1 MPMRNRIR
9 NLFRRNRRKR
19 FASEYQE
26 PNDENRGNAQDTG
39 SAEEDKE
46 ENKVEILPPPA
57 MEGEMPTY
65 FHVGLLA
72 KMCLT
77 HGYTIGRWKLQC
89 TSKTEK
95 DFYLSSFGEG
105 YPTWNS
111 VYGGLEAYK
120 EQGPFH
126 ASLSWLSDGDLLSD
140 LGAHGNALGGSWSA
154 IVKSM
159 VSAGQTDGCKFQ
171 CKLKCGFDRNPGKL
185 QIYIPIYREPLL
197 MGYIM
202 LEPAKN
208 YLLGYRTVFNV
219 EDRDFNM
226 HAFCGGF
233 SNDNTEVG
241 LKVENFETL
250 RGSIFQ
256 RLGEKWAV
264 ALKANLYGNV
274 SARTITVG
282 GQYEWEPGT
291 LLKAKVRGDTR
302 LGFIFQRKLRED
314 IEVLF
319 HVGFDGR
326 DPINGKHK
334 FGASWYFNV

>member
-1 MPMRNRIR
+1 MRGSHHHHHHGSMP
-9 NLFRRNRRKR
+9 
-19 FASEYQE
+19 S
-26 PNDENRGNAQDTG
+26 
-39 SAEEDKE
+39 
-46 ENKVEILPPPA
+46 
-57 MEGEMPTY
+57 Y
-65 FHVGLLA
+65 FYVGLLA

-105 YPTWNS
+105 YPTWNT

-120 EQGPFH
+120 ESGNFH
-126 ASLSWLSDGDLLSD
+126 ASLAWLSDGDLLSD
-140 LGAHGNALGGSWSA
+140 LGVHGDGLGGTWSTVLKS
-154 IVKSM
+154 IVSYPE
-159 VSAGQTDGCKFQ
+159 GRKFQ
-171 CKLKCGFDRNPGKL
+171 CKLKCGFDRNPGKVEM
-185 QIYIPIYREPLL
+185 YIPIYKEPLL

-202 LEPAKN
+202 MQPVKN

-226 HAFCGGF
+226 HAFCGGY
-233 SNDNTEVG
+233 SNDVTEVG
-241 LKVENFETL
+241 LKFENFKTL

-256 RLGEKWAV
+256 RIGEKWAV

-274 SARTITVG
+274 SAKSVSIG
-282 GQYEWEPGT
+282 GQYEWEPGS
-291 LLKAKVRGDTR
+291 LLKAKVRGDSR
-302 LGFIFQRKLRED
+302 IGFIFQKKLRED

-319 HVGFDGR
+319 HVGFEGS

-334 FGASWYFNV
+334 FGSSWYFNM